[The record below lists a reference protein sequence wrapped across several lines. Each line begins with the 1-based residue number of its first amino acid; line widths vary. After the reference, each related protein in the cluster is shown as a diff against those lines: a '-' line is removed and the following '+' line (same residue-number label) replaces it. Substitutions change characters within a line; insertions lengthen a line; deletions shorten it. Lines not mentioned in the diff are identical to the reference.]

1 MSRAGRAV
9 PLEVGPL
16 DVPEMPS
23 TVTINAKKY
32 NFLKDIEPGN
42 ELKLSIRV
50 TTTSIRKDEHEYV
63 INGEIEDLIEQ
74 PKPQPE
80 GNSDAPI
87 RA

>member
-9 PLEVGPL
+9 PLDIDPIN
-16 DVPEMPS
+16 VPEIPS
-23 TVTINAKKY
+23 TVEINAKKY
-32 NFLKDIEPGN
+32 SFLKDIEPGN

-50 TTTSIRKDEHEYV
+50 TVKRVNKDEVEYR
-63 INGEIEDLIEQ
+63 ICGDIEDLIEQ

-87 RA
+87 RS